1 MGGFYRGEWGTSKY
15 FSSNETEE
23 EAMPYKMQSVD
34 IQDNDDSKKLVEV
47 RVKNQL
53 FDLTCRTPFTL
64 SHINRQYLGE

>member
-34 IQDNDDSKKLVEV
+34 IQHNDDLKSWWRYESKT
-47 RVKNQL
+47 NY
-53 FDLTCRTPFTL
+53 LT
-64 SHINRQYLGE
+64 